1 MKKQK
6 FKFII
11 TTLLLIFLLVFY
23 SILKDELKIIDTLKA
38 IN

>member
-1 MKKQK
+1 MKKEK

-11 TTLLLIFLLVFY
+11 TTLLLIFLLAFY
-23 SILKDELKIIDTLKA
+23 SILKDELRIIDNIKA